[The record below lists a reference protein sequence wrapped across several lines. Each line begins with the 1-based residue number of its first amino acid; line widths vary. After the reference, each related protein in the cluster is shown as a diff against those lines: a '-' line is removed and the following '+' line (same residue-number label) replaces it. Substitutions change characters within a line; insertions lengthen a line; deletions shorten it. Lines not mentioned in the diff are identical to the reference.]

1 VNYPQS
7 MLLHVVFNTLFSS
20 RPWYDIDNISL
31 CDAS

>member
-1 VNYPQS
+1 